1 MAIFTRVKSWVSN
14 EVLTAS
20 DLNGEFNNL
29 LTNTKPESIEDYS
42 VDATTMRLTAD
53 PGTVGSESLAASL
66 AGELERIRFA
76 IKRIVGGAQWYSAPA
91 YDLGTAIQTA
101 DIDNLA
107 VTTAKIND
115 LAVTTGKIA
124 DGAVTQA
131 KRASLGQQVS
141 SSCSNY
147 TSAATSNTDVT
158 NLSISITTTGRPVFV
173 GLISDGSGNISNIL
187 INPTAG
193 TTVIRTFFL
202 FVRDASTV
210 SEQELGHVVNTSGST
225 QAIRAPVSSL
235 WHIETPAAGTYTYKL
250 QIRNA
255 ADTGVG
261 VNYAKLIAYEL

>member
-1 MAIFTRVKSWVSN
+1 MAIFSRVKSWVSN

-29 LTNTKPESIEDYS
+29 LINTKPESIESYS
-42 VDATTMRLTAD
+42 VDANTMKLTAD
-53 PGTVGSESLAASL
+53 PGTVGSESLASSL

-76 IKRIVGGAQWYSAPA
+76 IKRIVNGAQWYSAPVIS
-91 YDLGTAIQTA
+91 LGSQIPTLYIE
-101 DIDNLA
+101 
-107 VTTAKIND
+107 
-115 LAVTTGKIA
+115 
-124 DGAVTQA
+124 DGAVTTPKIADLNVTTVKLADGSVTQA
-131 KRASLGQQVS
+131 KKAAVGEQVS
-141 SSCSNY
+141 SSCNNY

-158 NLSISITTTGRPVFV
+158 NLTVNITTTGRPVFV
-173 GLISDGSGNISNIL
+173 GLISDGSGNVSNIL

-202 FVRDASTV
+202 FVRGVTAV
-210 SEQELGHVVNTSGST
+210 SEQELGHVVNTSGSS

-235 WHIETPAAGTYTYKL
+235 WHIDAPAAGTYTYKL

-261 VNYAKLIAYEL
+261 INYAKLIAYEK